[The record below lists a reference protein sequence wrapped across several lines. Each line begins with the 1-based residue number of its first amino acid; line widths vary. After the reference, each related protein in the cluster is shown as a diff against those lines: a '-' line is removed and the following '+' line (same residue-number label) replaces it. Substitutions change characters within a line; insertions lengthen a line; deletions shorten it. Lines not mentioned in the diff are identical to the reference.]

1 MAKDARVAMMA
12 AVAGSL
18 HLIVSHEEKLLIIL
32 WGMQHGFYRDAMDAL
47 NTIGPGDSELWPLLA
62 LVCALRISDLMTRDL
77 LVMQCPI
84 FNVIALAAANDDKWR
99 EDACNFNASAR
110 CLFNYS
116 EISRALEL
124 DLLARCL
131 YERAL
136 QQGLHRVV
144 EAQVEEW
151 RPESNKWQ
159 QLEQVNVY
167 ARS

>member
-1 MAKDARVAMMA
+1 M
-12 AVAGSL
+12 
-18 HLIVSHEEKLLIIL
+18 H
-32 WGMQHGFYRDAMDAL
+32 AL
-47 NTIGPGDSELWPLLA
+47 NIIGPEDSELWPLLA

-84 FNVIALAAANDDKWR
+84 FKVIALAAANDDNLTNWR

-151 RPESNKWQ
+151 RPESNQWQ
-159 QLEQVNVY
+159 QLEQVTVC
-167 ARS
+167 ARC